1 MAKKETNTKLEITIC
16 DIKGIDSINIESLI
30 RVIRGQQ
37 VMLDS
42 DLAMLYGVETKRL
55 NEQVKRNLNRFPE
68 DFMFQL
74 TQDEAVRSRSQ
85 IATLNTQRGQNIKYL
100 PYAFTRNGIAML
112 SSVLRSDTAVAV
124 NIRIMRAFTM
134 IPQLVN
140 HNTQIIERI
149 FNIEQHQQET
159 DKTIKVILDRIED
172 VSPKLLPEQVFPTGC
187 VWDAWTY
194 ISDFVRS
201 ARQRIVL
208 IDNYVDDRVLS
219 MFTKRKDGVS
229 ATIYTRHNEQFLTD
243 LKKHNAQ
250 YPEIEFIQLPHRNHD
265 RFLIIDDKVYLLGAS
280 LKDMGTGLCAVTE
293 MSITPE
299 VIIGLLK

>member
-1 MAKKETNTKLEITIC
+1 
-16 DIKGIDSINIESLI
+16 
-30 RVIRGQQ
+30 
-37 VMLDS
+37 MLDS

-74 TQDEAVRSRSQ
+74 TKEEANHSRSQIVILNNDELSSRSQ

-112 SSVLRSDTAVAV
+112 SSVLRSDTAVEV

-172 VSPKLLPEQVFPTGC
+172 FNPKLLSEQVFPSGC

-194 ISDFVRS
+194 ISDLVRS
-201 ARQRIVL
+201 AQQRIVL

-219 MFTKRKDGVS
+219 MFTKRADGVS
-229 ATIYTRHNEQFLTD
+229 ATIHTRHNEQFLTD
-243 LKKHNAQ
+243 LKKHNAL

-280 LKDMGTGLCAVTE
+280 LKDMGAGLCAVTE

-299 VIIGLLK
+299 VILGLLK